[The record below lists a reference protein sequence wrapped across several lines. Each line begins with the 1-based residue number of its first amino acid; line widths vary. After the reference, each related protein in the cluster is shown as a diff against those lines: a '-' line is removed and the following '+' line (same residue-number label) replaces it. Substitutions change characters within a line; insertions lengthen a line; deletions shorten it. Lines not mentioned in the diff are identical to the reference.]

1 MIPPPS
7 PAAGHRLALI
17 TFDWLPAWMLSTW
30 GTTWLATPAFDRL
43 AARGVTLDA
52 VMTPGDSL
60 EATIEAVVGPASRAV
75 GKPGMPSTVLMTDTE
90 PLARSPLAAGFGRVL
105 EEPAGPTRQCG
116 AEVDDTALWHL
127 FSTAA
132 EAAADA
138 EPGWLW
144 CHAGS
149 LGVAWD
155 APLDFRDCLATEED
169 PEPPRSA
176 EIPSLCVAADEDPDL
191 ILGVRQAFAGQV
203 MLADRLLGGLLDAL
217 ESSGHPWTVVVAG
230 LRGMPL
236 GLHGQL
242 GLPAGGEPV
251 VGEPGLLP
259 YGDLVQMPVIIADAA
274 GRMAGQRY
282 GGLLAADDLG
292 AFLHA
297 CVIGEGQQ
305 SRLEGLLERWACQP
319 REHVVSQ
326 TRRGLSVATAE
337 WRLVL
342 ERPAADG
349 PGAAGEPSPTLF
361 AKPDDFFEQCDVADR
376 CPQVVDDLLA
386 LLPDAENGEKTPENL

>member
-1 MIPPPS
+1 MMPPS
-7 PAAGHRLALI
+7 SNAADHRLALI

-30 GTTWLATPAFDRL
+30 GATWLATPAFDRL

-52 VMTPGDSL
+52 VMTPGEAL
-60 EATIEAVVGPASRAV
+60 EATLEAVVGRACRAL
-75 GKPGMPSTVLMTDTE
+75 GKPGLPASVLVTDTE
-90 PLARSPLAAGFGRVL
+90 TVARSPLATGFATVL

-138 EPGWLW
+138 DPGWLW

-169 PEPPRSA
+169 PEPPRLA
-176 EIPSLCVAADEDPDL
+176 EIPSLCVSADEDPDL

-203 MLADRLLGGLLDAL
+203 MLADRMLGGLLDAI
-217 ESSGHPWTVVVAG
+217 ESSGQPWSVVVAG
-230 LRGMPL
+230 VRGMPL
-236 GLHGQL
+236 GLHRQL
-242 GLPAGGEPV
+242 GLPAA
-251 VGEPGLLP
+251 GEPGLLP
-259 YGDLVQMPVIIADAA
+259 YGDLVQMPVILADAA

-292 AFLHA
+292 AFLHESA
-297 CVIGEGQQ
+297 TGEAAA
-305 SRLEGLLERWACQP
+305 SRLAGLLERWACQP
-319 REHVVSQ
+319 REQVVSQ

-342 ERPAADG
+342 ERPTDDG
-349 PGAAGEPSPTLF
+349 AGEVGEPCPALF

-386 LLPDAENGEKTPENL
+386 QLTDAEKRQNASENL

>member
-1 MIPPPS
+1 MPPPS
-7 PAAGHRLALI
+7 RAAGHRLALI

-30 GTTWLATPAFDRL
+30 GSTWLATPTFDRL
-43 AARGVTLDA
+43 AARGLTLDA
-52 VMTPGDSL
+52 MMAAGDSL
-60 EATIEAVVGPASRAV
+60 QATLGAVVGPACRAL
-75 GKPGMPSTVLMTDTE
+75 GTPAIPSSILTTDTE
-90 PLARSPLAAGFGRVL
+90 PVARSPLAAGFGRVL

-132 EAAADA
+132 EAAANAD
-138 EPGWLW
+138 PGWLW

-203 MLADRLLGGLLDAL
+203 MLADRMLGGLLDAV
-217 ESSGHPWTVVVAG
+217 ESSGKAWTVIVAG

-236 GLHGQL
+236 GLHGRL
-242 GLPAGGEPV
+242 GLPADGESAA
-251 VGEPGLLP
+251 GETGLLP

-292 AFLHA
+292 AFLYA
-297 CVIGEGQQ
+297 CATGEDPET
-305 SRLEGLLERWACQP
+305 RLGGLLERWGCEP
-319 REHVVSQ
+319 RQQVISQ
-326 TRRGLSVATAE
+326 TPRGLSVATAE

-342 ERPAADG
+342 ERLAADG
-349 PGAAGEPSPTLF
+349 PGDAGEPSPALF
-361 AKPDDFFEQCDVADR
+361 AKPDDFFERCDVADR
-376 CPQVVDDLLA
+376 CPQVVEDLLA
-386 LLPDAENGEKTPENL
+386 LLPDAGKRQNASENL

>member
-1 MIPPPS
+1 MMPPPS
-7 PAAGHRLALI
+7 PAADHRLALI
-17 TFDWLPAWMLSTW
+17 TFDRLPAWMLSTW
-30 GTTWLATPAFDRL
+30 GSTWLATPAFDRL

-52 VMTPGDSL
+52 VMSPGESL
-60 EATIEAVVGPASRAV
+60 EATLEAVVGRACRAL
-75 GKPGMPSTVLMTDTE
+75 GQPGMPATLLVTDTE
-90 PLARSPLAAGFGRVL
+90 VVARSPLATGFARVL

-127 FSTAA
+127 FSMAA
-132 EAAADA
+132 EAAV
-138 EPGWLW
+138 ETLPGLMW

-155 APLDFRDCLATEED
+155 APLEFRDCLATEED

-176 EIPSLCVAADEDPDL
+176 EIPALCVAADEDPDL

-217 ESSGHPWTVVVAG
+217 ESTGKPWSVVVAG
-230 LRGMPL
+230 MRGMPL

-242 GLPAGGEPV
+242 GLPAG
-251 VGEPGLLP
+251 GEPGLLP

-292 AFLHA
+292 AFLHECA
-297 CVIGEGQQ
+297 TGQGGET
-305 SRLEGLLERWACQP
+305 RLGGLLKRWACQP
-319 REHVVSQ
+319 REQVVSR
-326 TRRGLSVATAE
+326 TRRGLSVATGE

-342 ERPAADG
+342 ERRATDG
-349 PGAAGEPSPTLF
+349 PEDAGAPLPALF

-386 LLPDAENGEKTPENL
+386 ELADAESGRKAAEKL